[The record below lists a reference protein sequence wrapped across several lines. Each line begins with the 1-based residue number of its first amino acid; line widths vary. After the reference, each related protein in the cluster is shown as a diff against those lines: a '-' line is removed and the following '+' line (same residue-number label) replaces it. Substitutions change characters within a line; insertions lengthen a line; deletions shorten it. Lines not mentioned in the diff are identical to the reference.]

1 MTRKLLSAAALMVAV
16 FFTGSLVAQ
25 AAEVTFGGQ
34 LRPRLELWD
43 ESAAGVH
50 TSFIDMR
57 VRLNTK
63 VKIDEKTS
71 AFIQFQAN
79 QRFGSKSKDCTAF
92 PCVTTLPG
100 SRGSNV
106 DNGNDTTADVGL
118 HQAYFTI
125 KKLFDQPV
133 DLKLGRQEVV
143 LDGHRLFG
151 HTGWTMGA
159 QSHDA
164 LRVTHSH
171 DNMTISFIYSK
182 VVENANKKIAGEN
195 FGGTDGDENS
205 DQDFYILWA
214 NMKGLV
220 GGNSSTSGI
229 LVFVDDDTLAA
240 NEDFYTIGVR
250 HAGGAGNIDYR
261 GEFYYQNGDSATGT
275 SGDKSA
281 FMVGLRAGLKM
292 PAVNMK
298 PKITLWFDYLSGN
311 EATVVDDE
319 QFDTLFDTGHKFY
332 GFMDKFAGGQG
343 NPKEGLMDLAVKA
356 ALKPTAKTVLKA
368 DLHFFIFAEDRGVGV
383 GPGTGGG
390 DGVGQE
396 LDVTWK
402 YKYSP
407 STTFSVGASYFFADA
422 NFEPDDSNWVY
433 TMIDLK
439 F

>member
-25 AAEVTFGGQ
+25 AADVTFGGQ
-34 LRPRLELWD
+34 IRPRLEFWD
-43 ESAAGVH
+43 EATPGNH

-57 VRLNTK
+57 VRLDTK
-63 VKIDEKTS
+63 VKIDENTS

-79 QRFGSKSKDCTAF
+79 TRFGSHFDGRRSTA
-92 PCVTTLPG
+92 
-100 SRGSNV
+100 SNV
-106 DNGNDTTADVGL
+106 DNGNDTTSDVGL
-118 HQAYFTI
+118 HQAYFVL
-125 KKLFDQPV
+125 KNLLGQPV
-133 DLKLGRQEVV
+133 DLKAGRQEVV

-171 DNMTISFIYSK
+171 DNMTISYIYSK
-182 VVENANKKIAGEN
+182 VEENANKAIAGEN
-195 FGGTDGDENS
+195 FGGTDPDENT
-205 DQDFYILWA
+205 DEDVHILWA

-220 GGNSSTSGI
+220 GGNSSTSGYLI
-229 LVFVDDDTLAA
+229 FVDDDTLAA

-261 GEFYYQNGDSATGT
+261 GEFYFQNGDSATST

-281 FMVGLRAGLKM
+281 FMVGLRAGFKM

-298 PKITLWFDYLSGN
+298 PKITLWLDYLSGN
-311 EATVVDDE
+311 EIGAVDDE

-332 GFMDKFAGGQG
+332 GLMDKFAGGKG
-343 NPKEGLMDLAVKA
+343 NPNAGLIDIAGKL
-356 ALKPTAKTVLKA
+356 ALKPTAKTVLKV
-368 DLHFFIFAEDRGVGV
+368 DVHFFLHAEDRIGLL
-383 GPGTGGG
+383 GTPS
-390 DGVGQE
+390 DAIGQE

-402 YKYSP
+402 YKYTA
-407 STTFSVGASYFFADA
+407 STTFSVGASMFFADSQ
-422 NFEPDDSNWVY
+422 FEPDDSNWIY